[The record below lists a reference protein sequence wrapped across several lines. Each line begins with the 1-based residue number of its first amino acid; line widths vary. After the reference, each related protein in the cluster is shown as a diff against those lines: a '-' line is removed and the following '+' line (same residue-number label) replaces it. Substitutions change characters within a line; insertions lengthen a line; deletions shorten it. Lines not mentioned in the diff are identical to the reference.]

1 MADLIDSLLLVP
13 VQFAIGHGVL
23 FKEVANLVSRR
34 QEVIIPDV
42 IIVSGGE
49 SRLKDVMSSP
59 L

>member
-13 VQFAIGHGVL
+13 VQFAVGHGVL

-42 IIVSGGE
+42 VIVSGSE
-49 SRLKDVMSSP
+49 SRLKDVM
-59 L
+59 